1 MALSTRRSMMASH
14 PRSLRRAARLLVLLP
29 LGLGCESGPT
39 QATPDVRIDFD
50 FPGAS
55 LAYAEPLGNDT
66 YRIGLKDDTNATSK
80 DWFSFRVRQAAGHS
94 LTFHLEN
101 LIVPFTAWLY
111 RQPVVST
118 DDGQSWT
125 RITDTGHDSTTF
137 IFSYTAQSEDDWVTL
152 SPAYSFARYL
162 ALVDELGTDPEVAAV
177 TEVGRTIGDEPLH
190 HLEIRSQPAGTLPA
204 IWAVARQHP
213 GEPGG
218 SYMMEGFLRWAVSS
232 DPDAVTL
239 RSRAEIHA
247 IPFLNPDGVLAGN
260 QRVNLAGLDLNRQWA
275 NPTLTES
282 PSVYWAQEAIT
293 AFGDAGGD
301 TRIMLDFHSAPAGRA
316 NFFYYNEAASSS
328 AALFAEVRDLLTD
341 IQTLN
346 EDFVPLDQNTAR
358 PVQGERVRGWGFTE
372 LHTHGLTIES
382 SGNDVT
388 YGPFL
393 GQQMSPDRLLAL
405 GEAVGRGLLR
415 TLF

>member
-1 MALSTRRSMMASH
+1 MMTSDH
-14 PRSLRRAARLLVLLP
+14 PSLKRAAQLLLLLP

-39 QATPDVRIDFD
+39 KSTPDVQIDYD

-55 LAYAEPLGNDT
+55 LAYADPLTGDT

-80 DWFSFRVRQAAGHS
+80 GWFSFRVHNAAGRS
-94 LTFHLEN
+94 LTFRLQDVF
-101 LIVPFTAWLY
+101 IPFTPWPY

-125 RITDTGHDSTTF
+125 RITDTGQDSTTF
-137 IFSYTAQSEDDWVTL
+137 IFSYRAQSDDDWVTL
-152 SPAYSFARYL
+152 GPAYSFARYL
-162 ALVDELGTDPEVAAV
+162 ALVDELAANPEVAAV
-177 TEVGRTIGDEPLH
+177 TEVGRTIGDNPLH

-218 SYMMEGFLRWAVSS
+218 SYMMEGFLRWAVSA
-232 DPDAVTL
+232 DPDAVAL

-247 IPFLNPDGVLAGN
+247 IPFLNADGVLAGN

-275 NPTLTES
+275 NPTLAES
-282 PSVYWAQEAIT
+282 PSVYRASEAIT
-293 AFGDAGGD
+293 SFRNAGGEI
-301 TRIMLDFHSAPAGRA
+301 RIMLDFHSSPGARS
-316 NFFYYNEAASSS
+316 NFFYYNEEASSS
-328 AALFAEVRDLLTD
+328 TPLYTEVRALIDT
-341 IQTLN
+341 IQSIN
-346 EDFVPLDQNTAR
+346 GDFRPLDDNLAR
-358 PVQGERVRGWGFTE
+358 PVQGERVRGWGFTD
-372 LHTHGLTIES
+372 LQTHGLTIES

-388 YGPFL
+388 YGPFS
-393 GQQMSPDRLLAL
+393 GQQMTPERLLAL
-405 GEAVGRGLLR
+405 GESVGRGILR

>member
-1 MALSTRRSMMASH
+1 MALSTQRSMMTSH
-14 PRSLRRAARLLVLLP
+14 PRSLRRAARLLLLLP
-29 LGLGCESGPT
+29 LGLGCESRPT

-55 LAYAEPLGNDT
+55 LAYADPLGIDT
-66 YRIGLKDDTNATSK
+66 FRIGLKDDTNATSK
-80 DWFSFRVRQAAGHS
+80 DWFSFRVRQAAGRS
-94 LTFHLEN
+94 LTFRLAN
-101 LIVPFTAWLY
+101 LVIPFGAWLY

-162 ALVDELGTDPEVAAV
+162 ALVDELETDPEVAAV
-177 TEVGRTIGDEPLH
+177 TEVGRTIGGEPLH
-190 HLEIRSQPAGTLPA
+190 HLEIRSQPTGTLPA

-247 IPFLNPDGVLAGN
+247 VPFLNADGVLAGN

-275 NPTLTES
+275 NPTLAES
-282 PSVYWAQEAIT
+282 PAVYWARDAIT
-293 AFGDAGGD
+293 SFRDAGGE
-301 TRIMLDFHSAPAGRA
+301 TRIMLDFHSSPGGRS
-316 NFFYYNEAASSS
+316 NFFFYNQEASSS
-328 AALFAEVRDLLTD
+328 TPLYTEVRALIDS
-341 IQTLN
+341 IQSIN
-346 EDFVPLDQNTAR
+346 GDFVPLDNNVAR
-358 PVQGERVRGWGFTE
+358 VVQGERVRGWGFTE

-393 GQQMSPDRLLAL
+393 GQQMTPERLLAL
-405 GEAVGRGLLR
+405 GEAVGQGILR